1 MMSEKCLSNPD
12 SVEAHN
18 ASIVP
23 LSQQWRQDGREK
35 GEPRMNLDID
45 IVTNWLITNGSRIAV
60 IIIGSLLAIWII
72 RIVINR
78 SKRGLV
84 LPDKVGVERA
94 KRAETLARIVENT
107 LRAVILAAALLM
119 ILKQVGI
126 EIGPLLAGAGVVG
139 LAIGFGAQS
148 LVKDVI
154 GGFFILLENH
164 MNVGDVV
171 QISGVS
177 GLVESINLRVTV
189 LRDLEGRVHIVPN
202 GEIGVVTNMT
212 KEWSRAL
219 LDIGVAYKEDVDG
232 VISVLEEV
240 GEGMRTDETF
250 GPLILEPIEVLGLD
264 SFGDSSVNI
273 RVMMKTRPIEQWKIA
288 REFRKRVKKVFD
300 EKGIEIPFPH
310 RTIYIGEAP
319 SEARLKVDLQ
329 EGNKAVPGAA
339 GEGG

>member
-1 MMSEKCLSNPD
+1 MNIGLDAVMS
-12 SVEAHN
+12 
-18 ASIVP
+18 
-23 LSQQWRQDGREK
+23 
-35 GEPRMNLDID
+35 
-45 IVTNWLITNGSRIAV
+45 WLITNGSRIAV
-60 IIIGSLLAIWII
+60 IVIGSLLAIWII
-72 RIVINR
+72 RIVVNR
-78 SKRGLV
+78 SIRKLA
-84 LPDKVGVERA
+84 LPDKFGVERA
-94 KRAETLARIVENT
+94 KRSQTLARIVETT
-107 LRAVILAAALLM
+107 LRVVILTGALLM

-139 LAIGFGAQS
+139 LAVGFGAQS

-171 QISGVS
+171 KISGAA

-189 LRDLEGRVHIVPN
+189 LRDLEGNVHIVPN

-219 LDIGVAYKEDVDG
+219 LDIGVAYKEDVDE

-240 GEGMRTDETF
+240 GEGMRNDGTF
-250 GPLILEPIEVLGLD
+250 GKLILEPMDVLGLD

-273 RVMMKTRPIEQWKIA
+273 RVMMKTMPIEQWKVA
-288 REFRKRVKKVFD
+288 REFRKRVKRAFD

-310 RTIYIGEAP
+310 RTLYIGEAP
-319 SEARLKVDLQ
+319 SEARLKVDVQ
-329 EGNKAVPGAA
+329 EGRGIAPGAA

>member
-1 MMSEKCLSNPD
+1 
-12 SVEAHN
+12 
-18 ASIVP
+18 
-23 LSQQWRQDGREK
+23 
-35 GEPRMNLDID
+35 MNINID
-45 IVTNWLITNGSRIAV
+45 TVFDWLITNGSRIAV

-72 RIVINR
+72 RIVLNR
-78 SKRGLV
+78 SKRKLAS
-84 LPDKVGVERA
+84 PDKFGIERV
-94 KRAETLARIVENT
+94 KRTETLARIVETT
-107 LRAVILAAALLM
+107 LRVVILVGALLM

-171 QISGVS
+171 SISGVA

-189 LRDLEGRVHIVPN
+189 LRDLEGKVHIVPN
-202 GEIGVVTNMT
+202 GAIGVVTTMT

-219 LDIGVAYKEDVDG
+219 LDIGVAYKEDVDE
-232 VISVLEEV
+232 VISVLEEG
-240 GEGMRTDETF
+240 GEGMRKDEIF
-250 GPLILEPIEVLGLD
+250 GKLIIEPMEVLGLD

-273 RVMMKTRPIEQWKIA
+273 RVMMKTMPIEQWKVA

-319 SEARLKVDLQ
+319 SKAALKVD
-329 EGNKAVPGAA
+329 VR
-339 GEGG
+339 GEK